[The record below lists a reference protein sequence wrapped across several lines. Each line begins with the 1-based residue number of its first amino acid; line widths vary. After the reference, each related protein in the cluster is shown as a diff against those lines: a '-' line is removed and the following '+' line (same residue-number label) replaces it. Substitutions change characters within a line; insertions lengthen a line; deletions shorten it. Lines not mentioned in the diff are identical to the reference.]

1 MKKTFILLAVASLS
15 LVSCETNHKS
25 DMLKN
30 EVQKQEI
37 FSEILSSDK
46 LLSDFMDTMMLNH
59 NYHDKMM
66 ALMQVKMKSDK
77 NMQMGMMGGMMDMCE
92 KDTGMCKQMMQMMKD
107 KPNIMK
113 MSNMEPTTVVQDNLD
128 HNKHHAPMP
137 KIAK

>member
-1 MKKTFILLAVASLS
+1 
-15 LVSCETNHKS
+15 
-25 DMLKN
+25 
-30 EVQKQEI
+30 
-37 FSEILSSDK
+37 
-46 LLSDFMDTMMLNH
+46 
-59 NYHDKMM
+59 
-66 ALMQVKMKSDK
+66 
-77 NMQMGMMGGMMDMCE
+77 MGMMGGMMDMCE